1 MGWRAVVAAGCGEG
15 LVVQGDLLNRDTLE
29 KMLGFPR
36 EQDLT
41 ALLSPPSWSK
51 CKRRLCS

>member
-1 MGWRAVVAAGCGEG
+1 MGWRAVVAASRGEG
-15 LVVQGDLLNRDTLE
+15 LEVQGDLLTRDALE

-41 ALLSPPSWSK
+41 ALLLPPSWSK